1 MRLLAEFI
9 LRGRSQ
15 AAAIAF
21 LGVLIFVPLLAN
33 ITIGLVALRKGAS
46 EGSIAL
52 GAAFVANFI
61 LLAVGYS
68 NESQQVYS
76 LGAPLV
82 TFAIA
87 LVLRATISWPFTT
100 YAAVVA
106 SGVIA
111 SAMVLVQ
118 PEVTNEISS
127 ATQKMMESI
136 AANNEEPQG
145 EVPENLREVLGDFT
159 AVKTAGL
166 FAFFTVWTAL
176 ISLFIARWMQSWLFN
191 PGGFQEEFHRLR
203 LTSPATIAFV
213 FAALCMEYLG
223 FEYAFWSS
231 LCISPLMLA
240 GISLVHYFCK
250 AGGLGYRGLF
260 AYYGLLLIGA
270 PIVILITVFAGV
282 CDTWLD
288 LRTRFQFKGQS

>member
-21 LGVLIFVPLLAN
+21 LGVLIYIPLLSN
-33 ITIGLVALRKGAS
+33 ITIGLVALRKGAND
-46 EGSIAL
+46 GSIVL
-52 GAAFVANFI
+52 GAA
-61 LLAVGYS
+61 LLANVVLLAMGFS
-68 NESQQVYS
+68 NDSQQVYAI
-76 LGAPLV
+76 GAPLV

-87 LVLRATISWPFTT
+87 LVLRATISWPFTA
-100 YAAVVA
+100 YSAVIASGVVA
-106 SGVIA
+106 SLMVI
-111 SAMVLVQ
+111 VQ
-118 PEVTNEISS
+118 PEITNEISA
-127 ATQKMMESI
+127 ATQKMLESI
-136 AANNEEPQG
+136 VENNEQSQEQ
-145 EVPENLREVLGDFT
+145 VPENLREVLGNFT

-166 FAFFTVWTAL
+166 FAFFTLWTAL
-176 ISLFIARWMQSWLFN
+176 VSLFIARWMQSWLFN
-191 PGGFQEEFHRLR
+191 PGGFQKEFHQIRL
-203 LTSPATIAFV
+203 SGAAAIAFV
-213 FAALCMEYLG
+213 FCALCMEYLG

-231 LCISPLMLA
+231 LSISPLMLA

-288 LRTRFQFKGQS
+288 LRNRFQFKGQS